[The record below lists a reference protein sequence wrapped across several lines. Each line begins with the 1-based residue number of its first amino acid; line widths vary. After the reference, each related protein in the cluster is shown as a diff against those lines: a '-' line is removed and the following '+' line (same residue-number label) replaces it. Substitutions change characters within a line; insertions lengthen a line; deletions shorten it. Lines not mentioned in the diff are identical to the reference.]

1 MERHETD
8 LTSLLAGV
16 IFVAVGATFLLDLL
30 VDLALDPRW
39 LAPLVLIGVGLAG
52 LLSAAPMSRSS
63 AADPDGDA
71 TIDA

>member
-1 MERHETD
+1 M
-8 LTSLLAGV
+8 
-16 IFVAVGATFLLDLL
+16 AVGATFLLDLL

-52 LLSAAPMSRSS
+52 LLSAAPMGRSS